1 MNIVVI
7 GSSEQAAECRL
18 KFGETHAWTVCPDT
32 RNAGSSL
39 GNADVIF
46 DFVSPDHPGRQE
58 TFSSRTGQVV
68 FVDNSR
74 ARLSKLAGPWA
85 LNRKHVFGFCGLPTF
100 INREILEVSLL
111 QESDATGLAE
121 ACGKLGTAYEV
132 VAEQAGMISPR
143 VVCMIINEAY
153 LTLEEGTATRE
164 DIDLAMKL
172 GTNYPYGPF
181 EWAERIGIQNVV
193 RVLDAAYRDGGDER
207 YRICPL
213 LSAQAA
219 GG

>member
-1 MNIVVI
+1 MNILVI

-18 KFGETHAWTVCPDT
+18 KFGEAHSWTVYPDI
-32 RNAGSSL
+32 RDAGTSL

-46 DFVSPDHPGRQE
+46 DFVSPDQPGRQE
-58 TFSSRTGQVV
+58 TYPPRTGQVV
-68 FVDNSR
+68 FMDNSR
-74 ARLSKLAGPWA
+74 ARLAELAGPWA
-85 LNRKHVFGFCGLPTF
+85 LNPKHVFGFCGLPTF

-111 QESDATGLAE
+111 KESDAMGLAE
-121 ACGKLGTAYEV
+121 VCGKLGAAYEV

-164 DIDLAMKL
+164 DINLAMKL

-181 EWAERIGIQNVV
+181 EWAERIGLQNVV

-207 YRICPL
+207 YKISPL
-213 LSAQAA
+213 LSARAA
-219 GG
+219 GR